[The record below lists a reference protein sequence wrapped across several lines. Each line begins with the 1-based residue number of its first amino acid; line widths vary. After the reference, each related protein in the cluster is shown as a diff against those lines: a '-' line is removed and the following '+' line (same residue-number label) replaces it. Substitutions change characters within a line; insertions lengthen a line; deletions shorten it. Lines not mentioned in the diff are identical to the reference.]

1 MSLSKSAKTRWGII
15 GLGKIAEKFAS
26 DLLQVEDAELYA
38 VASRSQATADSFA
51 QKYGAKNAF
60 GNYQQL
66 ADCQDVDIVY
76 IATPHAQHHQN
87 VLQCLN
93 AGRAVLNEKA
103 FALNL
108 GQAQEMVILAREKK
122 LFLMEA
128 LWTRYHPAIAK
139 VLEIVNAGAIG
150 EIVHIVAD
158 FGFKAEY
165 DVQKR
170 LFNPELAGGS
180 LLDIGI
186 YPLFISKLLLGNPTQ
201 VKAVGVLTPTGVD
214 MNCSMA
220 LKFKNGVTASLF
232 STLATQTDT
241 TAIIYG
247 TKGKLLMHG
256 RFHETFGLT
265 LTLHEEEPQEFVTE
279 RNGWGYGY
287 EIIDAQRCLKEGRT
301 ENDKYDLQQTLEMMA
316 LLDEIRQQIGVVYPM
331 EE

>member
-1 MSLSKSAKTRWGII
+1 MSLSKPTKTRWGII
-15 GLGKIAEKFAS
+15 GLGKIAEKFAD
-26 DLLQVEDAELYA
+26 DLLQFADAELYA
-38 VASRSQATADSFA
+38 VASRSQATADAFA

-76 IATPHAQHHQN
+76 IATPHAQHHEN

-108 GQAQEMVILAREKK
+108 GQAQEMIILAREKK

-139 VLEIVNAGAIG
+139 VFEIVNAGTIG

-158 FGFKAEY
+158 FGFKADY
-165 DVQKR
+165 DPQKR

-186 YPLFISKLLLGNPTQ
+186 YPLFISKLLSEHKP
-201 VKAVGVLTPTGVD
+201 
-214 MNCSMA
+214 
-220 LKFKNGVTASLF
+220 
-232 STLATQTDT
+232 
-241 TAIIYG
+241 
-247 TKGKLLMHG
+247 
-256 RFHETFGLT
+256 
-265 LTLHEEEPQEFVTE
+265 
-279 RNGWGYGY
+279 
-287 EIIDAQRCLKEGRT
+287 
-301 ENDKYDLQQTLEMMA
+301 
-316 LLDEIRQQIGVVYPM
+316 
-331 EE
+331 